1 MLQIL
6 KSQHVIEFSD
16 FRQLCAV
23 LQEEVIDV
31 LVPVPAVIP
40 LVNTPGDEPG
50 VSVDKVSSLQSRNYP
65 LSIISSYLKARKCSN

>member
-1 MLQIL
+1 MMKILQS
-6 KSQHVIEFSD
+6 KHVIKFSD

-23 LQEEVIDV
+23 LQKEVVDV

-40 LVNTPGDEPG
+40 LVITSGDEPG

-65 LSIISSYLKARKCSN
+65 LKTISKYLPRKCSN

>member
-1 MLQIL
+1 MLHIL
-6 KSQHVIEFSD
+6 KSQHVIEFSE

-65 LSIISSYLKARKCSN
+65 LSIIS